1 MTKKRLALM
10 FLILMAGVLCADY
23 AQKLPDLGKSR
34 AAIRALTEVMAVE
47 VVDGAAQRGVIAR
60 YKSIYAGVNPKTL
73 TPAGRCEE
81 NVNGQLIFIT
91 GLDHRIV
98 TDRCFL
104 FHRYAGATHL
114 LFVWTAGTATV
125 EYGGRKVRLRR
136 YTTDPQ
142 SKDVMTQ

>member
-1 MTKKRLALM
+1 MKKILLTLALTAVAAAA
-10 FLILMAGVLCADY
+10 LRADY
-23 AQKLPDLGKSR
+23 AQELPDFGKSR
-34 AAIRALTEVMAVE
+34 AAVRTLTEVVAVA
-47 VVDGAAQRGVIAR
+47 VVEGPSQRGMIAR
-60 YKSIYAGVNPKTL
+60 YKSIYAGMSSKTL
-73 TPAGRCEE
+73 SPAGRRDD

-104 FHRYAGATHL
+104 FHRYVRGTHL

-125 EYGGRKVRLRR
+125 EFEGRKVRLRR

-142 SKDVMTQ
+142 SKDVMKQ